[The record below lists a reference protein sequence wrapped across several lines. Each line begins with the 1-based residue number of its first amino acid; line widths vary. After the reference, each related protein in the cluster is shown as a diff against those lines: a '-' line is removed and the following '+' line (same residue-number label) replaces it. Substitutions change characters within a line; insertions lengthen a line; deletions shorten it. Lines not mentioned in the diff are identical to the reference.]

1 MNPQKLCTKLEGVIG
16 FPVTPFN
23 DDHSLD
29 LDGHRKN
36 IRYMLAQPMCAL
48 VAAGGTGE
56 LYSLTPEEVR
66 QVVEVTIEEVA
77 GRMPVIAGVGFAGGL
92 AERLASQAADCG
104 ADGVLAFPPYYPNA
118 EMDGLVNY
126 YSSIGEASGLGVLIY
141 SRDWA
146 NYTPAQAE
154 RLAEIQNVVAW
165 KDGTADIRRYQMIR
179 ERLGDRL
186 HWIGGAGDDMVPGYY
201 TIGIR
206 AYTSSI
212 SAVAPRLSV
221 TLHELGAAGESASL
235 NQLVNDHVVPLY
247 ALRTKHKGYEV
258 SAMKAMLDMLGL
270 RGGIVRPPLVEVAEA
285 ERGELQTIL
294 DGWRSAGFLDD

>member
-1 MNPQKLCTKLEGVIG
+1 MNPQELCTKLEGVIG

-29 LDGHRKN
+29 IDGHRKN
-36 IRYMLAQPMCAL
+36 VRYMLEQPMCAL

-56 LYSLTPEEVR
+56 LYSLTPDEVR
-66 QVVEVTIEEVA
+66 QVVEATIEEAA
-77 GRMPVIAGVGFAGGL
+77 GRAPVIAGVGFAGGL
-92 AERLASQAADCG
+92 AKRLAGQAADCG
-104 ADGVLAFPPYYPNA
+104 AAGVLAFPPYYPNA
-118 EMDGLVNY
+118 EMDGLVDY
-126 YSSIGEASGLGVLIY
+126 YASIAEASGLGVLIY

-154 RLAEIQNVVAW
+154 RLAGIPNVVAW

-201 TIGIR
+201 AICIR
-206 AYTSSI
+206 CYTSSI
-212 SAVAPRLSV
+212 SAVAPKLSIK
-221 TLHELGAAGESASL
+221 LHELGGAGDSATL
-235 NQLVNDHVVPLY
+235 NQLVKDHVVPLY
-247 ALRTKHKGYEV
+247 ALRTKRKGYEV

-270 RGGIVRPPLVEVAEA
+270 SGGPVRPPLVEVTESERAELRA
-285 ERGELQTIL
+285 IL
-294 DGWRSAGFLDD
+294 DSWRRAGFLDD

>member
-1 MNPQKLCTKLEGVIG
+1 MNPNELCAKLEGVIG
-16 FPVTPFN
+16 FPVTPFH

-36 IRYMLAQPMCAL
+36 VRYMLEQPMCAL

-66 QVVEVTIEEVA
+66 EVVEATLEEAA
-77 GRMPVIAGVGFAGGL
+77 GRLPVIAGVGFAGGL
-92 AERLASQAADCG
+92 AKRLASQAADCG
-104 ADGVLAFPPYYPNA
+104 VAGVLAFPPYYPNA
-118 EMDGLVNY
+118 EMDGLVDY
-126 YSSIGEASGLGVLIY
+126 YSSIAESSGLGVLIY

-146 NYTPAQAE
+146 NFTPAQAG
-154 RLAEIQNVVAW
+154 RLAEIPGVVAW

-179 ERLGDRL
+179 ERLGAKL

-201 TIGIR
+201 GIGIR

-212 SAVAPRLSV
+212 SAVAPKLSIR
-221 TLHELGAAGESASL
+221 LHEIGAAGDAAAL

-247 ALRTKHKGYEV
+247 ALRTKRKGYEV

-270 RGGIVRPPLVEVAEA
+270 KGGPVRPPLVEVTGAEHD
-285 ERGELQTIL
+285 ELKIIL
-294 DGWRSAGFLDD
+294 EGWRRAGFLKG

>member
-1 MNPQKLCTKLEGVIG
+1 MNPNELCAKLEGVIG
-16 FPVTPFN
+16 FPVTPFH

-36 IRYMLAQPMCAL
+36 VRYMLEQPMCAL

-66 QVVEVTIEEVA
+66 EVVEATLEEAA
-77 GRMPVIAGVGFAGGL
+77 GRLPVIAGVGFAGGL
-92 AERLASQAADCG
+92 AKRLASQAADCG
-104 ADGVLAFPPYYPNA
+104 VAGVLAFPPYYPNA
-118 EMDGLVNY
+118 EMDGLVDY
-126 YSSIGEASGLGVLIY
+126 YSSIAESSGLGVLIY

-146 NYTPAQAE
+146 NFTPAQAG
-154 RLAEIQNVVAW
+154 RLAEIPGVVAW

-179 ERLGDRL
+179 ERLGAKL

-201 TIGIR
+201 GIGIR

-212 SAVAPRLSV
+212 SAVAPKLSV
-221 TLHELGAAGESASL
+221 KLHELGAAGDAAAL

-247 ALRTKHKGYEV
+247 ALRTKRKGYEV
-258 SAMKAMLDMLGL
+258 SAMKAILDMLGL
-270 RGGIVRPPLVEVAEA
+270 KGGAVRPPLVDVTGA
-285 ERGELQTIL
+285 ERDELKAIL
-294 DGWRSAGFLDD
+294 DGWRLAGFLDG

>member
-1 MNPQKLCTKLEGVIG
+1 MNPQELCTKLEGVIG

-29 LDGHRKN
+29 IDGHRKN
-36 IRYMLAQPMCAL
+36 VRYMLKQPMCAL

-56 LYSLTPEEVR
+56 LYSLTPDEVR
-66 QVVEVTIEEVA
+66 QVVEATIEEAA
-77 GRMPVIAGVGFAGGL
+77 GRAPVIAGVGFAGGL
-92 AERLASQAADCG
+92 AKRLAGQAADCG

-118 EMDGLVNY
+118 EMDGLVDY
-126 YSSIGEASGLGVLIY
+126 YASIAEASGLGVLIY

-154 RLAEIQNVVAW
+154 RLAEIPNVVAW

-201 TIGIR
+201 AICIR
-206 AYTSSI
+206 CYTSSI
-212 SAVAPRLSV
+212 SAVAPKLSIK
-221 TLHELGAAGESASL
+221 LHELGAAGDSATL

-247 ALRTKHKGYEV
+247 ALRTKRKGYEV

-270 RGGIVRPPLVEVAEA
+270 SGGPVRPPLVEVTESERAELRA
-285 ERGELQTIL
+285 IL
-294 DGWRSAGFLDD
+294 DSWRSAGFLDD

>member
-1 MNPQKLCTKLEGVIG
+1 MNPQELCSRLEGVIG

-29 LDGHRKN
+29 LEGHRKN
-36 IRYMLAQPMCAL
+36 VRYMLKQSMCAL

-66 QVVEVTIEEVA
+66 QVVEATIEEAA

-92 AERLASQAADCG
+92 AKRLASQAADCG

-126 YSSIGEASGLGVLIY
+126 YSSIAEASGLGVLIY

-154 RLAEIQNVVAW
+154 YLAEVPNVVAW

-212 SAVAPRLSV
+212 SAVAPKLSLK
-221 TLHELGAAGESASL
+221 LHELGAAGESAAL
-235 NQLVNDHVVPLY
+235 NQLVNAHVVPLF
-247 ALRTKHKGYEV
+247 ALRTNRKGYEV
-258 SAMKAMLDMLGL
+258 SAMKVMLDMLGL

>member
-1 MNPQKLCTKLEGVIG
+1 MNPQELCTKLEGVIG

-23 DDHSLD
+23 ADHSLD
-29 LDGHRKN
+29 IDGHRKN
-36 IRYMLAQPMCAL
+36 VRYMLEQPMCAL

-56 LYSLTPEEVR
+56 LYSLTPEEIR
-66 QVVEVTIEEVA
+66 QVVEATIEETA
-77 GRMPVIAGVGFAGGL
+77 GRVPVIAGVGFAGGL
-92 AERLASQAADCG
+92 AKRLAGQAADCG

-118 EMDGLVNY
+118 EMDGLVDY
-126 YSSIGEASGLGVLIY
+126 YSGIAEASGLGVLIY

-154 RLAEIQNVVAW
+154 RLAEIPNVVAW

-201 TIGIR
+201 AIGIR

-212 SAVAPRLSV
+212 SAVAPKLSIK
-221 TLHELGAAGESASL
+221 LHEFGAAGDLAAL
-235 NQLVNDHVVPLY
+235 NQLINDHVVPLY
-247 ALRTKHKGYEV
+247 ALRTKRKGYEV
-258 SAMKAMLDMLGL
+258 SAMKAMLEMLGL
-270 RGGIVRPPLVEVAEA
+270 SGGPVRPPLVEVTQS
-285 ERGELQTIL
+285 ERAELQSIV
-294 DGWRSAGFLDD
+294 DGWCNAGFLDV

>member
-1 MNPQKLCTKLEGVIG
+1 MNPQELCTKLEGVIG

-66 QVVEVTIEEVA
+66 QVVESTIEEVA

-92 AERLASQAADCG
+92 AKRLASQAADCG

-126 YSSIGEASGLGVLIY
+126 YSSIGEASGLGVLVY

-154 RLAEIQNVVAW
+154 RLAEIPNVVAW

-201 TIGIR
+201 AIGIR

-212 SAVAPRLSV
+212 SAVAPKLSV

-235 NQLVNDHVVPLY
+235 NQLVNDHVVPLC
-247 ALRTKHKGYEV
+247 ALRTKRKGYEV

>member
-1 MNPQKLCTKLEGVIG
+1 MNPNELCAKLEGVIG
-16 FPVTPFN
+16 FPVTPFH

-36 IRYMLAQPMCAL
+36 VRYMLEQPMCAL

-66 QVVEVTIEEVA
+66 EVVEATLEEAA
-77 GRMPVIAGVGFAGGL
+77 GRLPVIAGVGFAGGL
-92 AERLASQAADCG
+92 AKRLASQAADCG
-104 ADGVLAFPPYYPNA
+104 VAGVLAFPPYYPNA
-118 EMDGLVNY
+118 EMDGLVDY
-126 YSSIGEASGLGVLIY
+126 YSSIAESSGLGVLIY

-146 NYTPAQAE
+146 NFTPAQAG
-154 RLAEIQNVVAW
+154 RLAEIPGVVAW

-179 ERLGDRL
+179 ERLGAKL

-201 TIGIR
+201 GIGIR

-212 SAVAPRLSV
+212 SAVAPKLSV
-221 TLHELGAAGESASL
+221 KLHELGAAGDAAAL

-247 ALRTKHKGYEV
+247 ALRTKRKGYEV
-258 SAMKAMLDMLGL
+258 SAMKAILDMLGL
-270 RGGIVRPPLVEVAEA
+270 KGGPVRPPLVEVTGA
-285 ERGELQTIL
+285 ERDELKTIL
-294 DGWRSAGFLDD
+294 EGWRRAGFLKG

>member
-1 MNPQKLCTKLEGVIG
+1 MNPNEICAKLEGVIG
-16 FPVTPFN
+16 FPVTPFH

-36 IRYMLAQPMCAL
+36 VRYMLEQPMCAL

-66 QVVEVTIEEVA
+66 EVVEATLEEAA
-77 GRMPVIAGVGFAGGL
+77 GRLPVIAGVGFAGGL
-92 AERLASQAADCG
+92 AKRLASQAADCG
-104 ADGVLAFPPYYPNA
+104 VAGVLAFPPYYPNA
-118 EMDGLVNY
+118 EMDGLVDY
-126 YSSIGEASGLGVLIY
+126 YSSIAESSGLGVLIY

-146 NYTPAQAE
+146 NFTPAQAG
-154 RLAEIQNVVAW
+154 RLAEIPGVVAW

-179 ERLGDRL
+179 ERLGAKL

-201 TIGIR
+201 GIGIR

-212 SAVAPRLSV
+212 SAVAPKLSV
-221 TLHELGAAGESASL
+221 KLHELGAAGDAAAL

-247 ALRTKHKGYEV
+247 ALRTKRKGYEV
-258 SAMKAMLDMLGL
+258 SAMKAILDMLGL
-270 RGGIVRPPLVEVAEA
+270 KGGAVRPPLVDVTGA
-285 ERGELQTIL
+285 ERDELKAIL
-294 DGWRSAGFLDD
+294 DGWRLAGFLDG

>member
-1 MNPQKLCTKLEGVIG
+1 MNPNELCAKLEGVIG
-16 FPVTPFN
+16 FPVTPFH

-36 IRYMLAQPMCAL
+36 VRYMLEQPMCAL

-66 QVVEVTIEEVA
+66 EVVEATLEEAA
-77 GRMPVIAGVGFAGGL
+77 GRLPVIAGVGFAGGL
-92 AERLASQAADCG
+92 AKRLASQAADCG
-104 ADGVLAFPPYYPNA
+104 VAGVLAFPPYYPNA
-118 EMDGLVNY
+118 EMDGLVDY
-126 YSSIGEASGLGVLIY
+126 YSSIAESSGLGVLIY

-146 NYTPAQAE
+146 NFTPAQAG
-154 RLAEIQNVVAW
+154 RLAEIPGVVAW

-179 ERLGDRL
+179 ERLGAKL

-201 TIGIR
+201 GIGIR

-212 SAVAPRLSV
+212 SAVAPKLSIQ
-221 TLHELGAAGESASL
+221 LHELGAAGDAAEL

-247 ALRTKHKGYEV
+247 ALRTKRKGYEV
-258 SAMKAMLDMLGL
+258 SAMKAILDMLGL
-270 RGGIVRPPLVEVAEA
+270 KGGPVRPPLVEVTGA
-285 ERGELQTIL
+285 ERDELKTIL
-294 DGWRSAGFLDD
+294 EGWRRAGFLKG

>member
-1 MNPQKLCTKLEGVIG
+1 MNPNELCAKLEGVIG
-16 FPVTPFN
+16 FPVTPFH

-36 IRYMLAQPMCAL
+36 VRYMLEQPMCAL

-66 QVVEVTIEEVA
+66 EVVEATLEEAA
-77 GRMPVIAGVGFAGGL
+77 GRLPVIAGVGFAGGL
-92 AERLASQAADCG
+92 AKRLASQAADCG
-104 ADGVLAFPPYYPNA
+104 VAGVLAFPPYYPNA
-118 EMDGLVNY
+118 EMDGLVDY
-126 YSSIGEASGLGVLIY
+126 YSSIAESSGLGVLIY

-146 NYTPAQAE
+146 NFTPAQAG
-154 RLAEIQNVVAW
+154 RLAEIPGVVAW

-179 ERLGDRL
+179 ERLGAKL

-201 TIGIR
+201 GIGIR

-212 SAVAPRLSV
+212 SAVAPKLSIR
-221 TLHELGAAGESASL
+221 LHELGAAGDAAAL

-247 ALRTKHKGYEV
+247 ALRTKRKGYEV
-258 SAMKAMLDMLGL
+258 SAMKAILDMLGL
-270 RGGIVRPPLVEVAEA
+270 KGGPVRPPLVEVTGA
-285 ERGELQTIL
+285 ERDELKTIL
-294 DGWRSAGFLDD
+294 DGWRRAGFLKG